1 MHGDEK
7 VVEEDVRGVGK
18 TIGLQLEGGTGN
30 TFSVL
35 SRGRDERRCGMTWCW
50 VRNGGGVRDGRKGEG
65 VVRGLGVYY
74 EASVV
79 ECQGSGRLGEEEG
92 G

>member
-35 SRGRDERRCGMTWCW
+35 SRGERRKKMRHDL
-50 VRNGGGVRDGRKGEG
+50 V
-65 VVRGLGVYY
+65 
-74 EASVV
+74 
-79 ECQGSGRLGEEEG
+79 LGEEGGTGERRKEG
-92 G
+92 GRRGEGLRGVL

>member
-35 SRGRDERRCGMTWCW
+35 SWGERRKKMRRDLVLGEE
-50 VRNGGGVRDGRKGEG
+50 GGTCERCKEGEG
-65 VVRGLGVYY
+65 VVRGLRVYY
-74 EASVV
+74 EATVV
-79 ECQGSGRLGEEEG
+79 ERQGVGRVGEEEG